1 MSCIDNKFLYAIK
14 LKIRYKNISEQK
26 SEKKIKH
33 GNYYLI
39 KDFLVYKNISSNQL
53 LNYNRTRDGF
63 PASKICKKGPQKYLI
78 GGPNPI

>member
-39 KDFLVYKNISSNQL
+39 KDFLVI
-53 LNYNRTRDGF
+53 
-63 PASKICKKGPQKYLI
+63 KI
-78 GGPNPI
+78 